1 MKGDQS
7 NEMYQLLGG
16 GVGVG
21 TMDDSRRPLKI
32 QLLPRS
38 NIKEERNEKNKT
50 KTDGRT
56 DNNKSGKVRIDAH
69 LLDTITTTNSGGRPN
84 SEKVKTG
91 CTQSASRY

>member
-38 NIKEERNEKNKT
+38 NIKEERNEKKNKNGW
-50 KTDGRT
+50 TDGQQQKWKGPHR
-56 DNNKSGKVRIDAH
+56 
-69 LLDTITTTNSGGRPN
+69 
-84 SEKVKTG
+84 
-91 CTQSASRY
+91 CAST

>member
-38 NIKEERNEKNKT
+38 NIKEERNEKK
-50 KTDGRT
+50 KQKRMDGRT
-56 DNNKSGKVRIDAH
+56 TTKVER
-69 LLDTITTTNSGGRPN
+69 
-84 SEKVKTG
+84 
-91 CTQSASRY
+91 SA